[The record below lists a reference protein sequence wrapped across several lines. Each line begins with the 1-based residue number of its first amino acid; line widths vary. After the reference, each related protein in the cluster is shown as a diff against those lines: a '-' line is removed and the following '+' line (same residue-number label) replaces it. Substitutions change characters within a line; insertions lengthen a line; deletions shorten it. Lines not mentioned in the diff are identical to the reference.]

1 MKFADFKCEKCGKLY
16 EDLEL
21 YKEHKCKCGQN
32 LKRIYSYNN
41 FPEFIPDFYENF
53 EHNAIWIESRK
64 QFKNECKKRNLER
77 VY

>member
-21 YKEHKCKCGQN
+21 YKEHNCRCGQK

-41 FPEFIPDFYENF
+41 FPEFIQNKIILLFNF
-53 EHNAIWIESRK
+53 IKSII
-64 QFKNECKKRNLER
+64 KKEKFRG
-77 VY
+77 